1 MESGKPSRSDDLL
14 SPEEQSRLAALVR
27 EHFDSSAP
35 RRAPKPAR
43 SEGGSDQP
51 WSCDGGPVI
60 SPEEQRLRQL
70 LAASE
75 RLPNG
80 MGVLSSDDYAENEYY
95 KGLNSVGCDSQHY
108 TTGNGFIAIE
118 KNGGTSPEVL
128 DAHRVVVNRSRPCYK
143 SNPATN
149 DWEPSPGMVFTKSLK
164 PSRSDP

>member
-75 RLPNG
+75 VRYFDRFLPRLPNG
-80 MGVLSSDDYAENEYY
+80 MGVVSSDDYTENEYY

-108 TTGNGFIAIE
+108 T
-118 KNGGTSPEVL
+118 
-128 DAHRVVVNRSRPCYK
+128 
-143 SNPATN
+143 
-149 DWEPSPGMVFTKSLK
+149 VFTKSLK